1 MYRLSDGCGSGT
13 LYASLIINK
22 NKMFYM
28 KKNIISA
35 IVLIMISMSAY
46 GQKYFSKT
54 GDITFFS
61 ATPIENIEAKSHT
74 ASTVID
80 IESGKVQWAV
90 LIKSFEFEKALMQE
104 HFNENYMESTKYPKA
119 KFKGT
124 IVDKSKINFAK
135 DGTYNVVV
143 EGTLEIH
150 GVKKEVSTMAK
161 FEITNGE
168 IVASSDLKVLVAD
181 YDIDIPSVVREN
193 IAKEIEISIKG
204 NYEALNKT

>member
-1 MYRLSDGCGSGT
+1 MISTMAL
-13 LYASLIINK
+13 LI
-22 NKMFYM
+22 
-28 KKNIISA
+28 
-35 IVLIMISMSAY
+35 ISMSVY
-46 GQKYFSKT
+46 GQKYFTKT

-61 ATPIENIEAKSHT
+61 ETPIENIEAKSHT

-104 HFNENYMESTKYPKA
+104 HFNENYMESSKYPKA
-119 KFKGT
+119 KFKGA
-124 IVDKSKINFAK
+124 IVDKSKINFTK

-150 GVKKEVSTMAK
+150 GVEKDVSTMAK
-161 FEITNGE
+161 FEITNGDV
-168 IVASSDLKVLVAD
+168 VAICNFKVLVAD
-181 YDIDIPSVVREN
+181 YDIDIPSVVKEN